1 MRVKINP
8 TFSNKLL
15 DQVEYIARDKP
26 EAALKFYLDI
36 EDRIHQIP
44 SNPYK
49 YRKSIFSDQDNVR
62 DMVFKGYV
70 ITFRILSEQK
80 VIEVF
85 SFYKYQK
92 K

>member
-1 MRVKINP
+1 MKVRINP

-15 DQVEYIARDKP
+15 RQIDYIAQDKP

-36 EDRIHQIP
+36 EDRINQIP
-44 SNPYK
+44 AHPFK
-49 YRKSIFSDQDNVR
+49 YRQSIFSEDINVR
-62 DMVFKGYV
+62 DLVFKGYV
-70 ITFRILSEQK
+70 ITFRILESEK

-85 SFYKYQK
+85 SFYKYEK